1 MEILSWFLILPHWL
15 RWKCTEVHSMFTIW
29 TIFLEQRHIWH
40 FLLSFP
46 VWLSTCL
53 SSHCQFLLLLL
64 ISLILFR
71 CPHLSWGVPIRG
83 EKCFTIGL
91 LWIGL
96 LCPKLIREILSLVLL
111 IQNRQPP
118 QWKPMRHK
126 LFLRSSLKGVFL
138 PFQTLRLFMD
148 LEEKHIARDSVG
160 VMIKHE
166 NDTFSITSLDTV
178 CSMIIKLL
186 E

>member
-1 MEILSWFLILPHWL
+1 MVEVYKYIQCLPYEQYSWN
-15 RWKCTEVHSMFTIW
+15 RD
-29 TIFLEQRHIWH
+29 IFDIFCYVSCL
-40 FLLSFP
+40 
-46 VWLSTCL
+46 VKYTCL

-71 CPHLSWGVPIRG
+71 CPHLSWGVPILG

-96 LCPKLIREILSLVLL
+96 LCPKLTGETSSFVLL

-118 QWKPMRHK
+118 QWKPMRHE
-126 LFLRSSLKGVFL
+126 LFLGNSLKGVFL
-138 PFQTLRLFMD
+138 PLQTLPLFMG
-148 LEEKHIARDSVG
+148 LEENHIARDSVG

-178 CSMIIKLL
+178 CNTIIKLL